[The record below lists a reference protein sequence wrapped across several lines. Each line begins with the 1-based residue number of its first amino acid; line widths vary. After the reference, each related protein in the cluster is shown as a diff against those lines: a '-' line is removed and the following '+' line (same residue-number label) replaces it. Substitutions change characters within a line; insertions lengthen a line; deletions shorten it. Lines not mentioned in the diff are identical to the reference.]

1 VAAEGIL
8 LHLQIILHHSSSS
21 LNQSAMNTIEK
32 KSVNVGKFVS
42 KNEMDVLTTAYKQER
57 WADNSERMGKADS
70 LSVWFTVEEVEAF
83 LETVKVNGGNG
94 VRFHFGV
101 FNAENTPQPEFEGR
115 QTVVM
120 VGNRSKDG
128 SYSGSKELYAS
139 NDGKP
144 ELVALAGGVPCPPF
158 CGTGGGLGS
167 SSLIIRPGKGM
178 EII

>member
-1 VAAEGIL
+1 
-8 LHLQIILHHSSSS
+8 
-21 LNQSAMNTIEK
+21 MNTIEK

-42 KNEMDVLTTAYKQER
+42 KNEMDVLTSAYKQER

-101 FNAENTPQPEFEGR
+101 FNAENAPQPEFEGL
-115 QTVVM
+115 QTMVM

-144 ELVALAGGVPCPPF
+144 ELVALAGGVSCPPF
-158 CGTGGGLGS
+158 CGSGGLGS
-167 SSLIIRPGKGM
+167 SALIVRPGKGM